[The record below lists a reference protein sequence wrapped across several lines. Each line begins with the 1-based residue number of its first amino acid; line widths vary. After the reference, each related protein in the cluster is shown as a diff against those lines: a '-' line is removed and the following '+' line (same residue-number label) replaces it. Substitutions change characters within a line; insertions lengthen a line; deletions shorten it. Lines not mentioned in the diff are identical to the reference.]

1 MRSEHRILIGKVGLD
16 GHDRGAKV
24 ISLALE
30 DAGYDVVYSG
40 LRRTPEAIADAAV
53 SEQVDLVGLSIL
65 SGAHT
70 TLVPRVMKL
79 LADAG
84 CDAPLVVGGI
94 IPTADR
100 TMLSDAGVA
109 AIFGPGDP
117 IAEIVEAID
126 RILGVAD
133 APLDAS

>member
-1 MRSEHRILIGKVGLD
+1 MRSDNRILIGKVGLD

-30 DAGYDVVYSG
+30 DAGYHVVYSG
-40 LRRTPEAIADAAV
+40 LRRTPEAIAEAAV

-70 TLVPRVMKL
+70 TLVPQVMKL
-79 LADAG
+79 LADNG

-100 TMLSDAGVA
+100 AMLSDAGVA
-109 AIFGPGDP
+109 AIFGPGDA
-117 IAEIVEAID
+117 IADIVDEID
-126 RILGVAD
+126 RILGVSA
-133 APLDAS
+133 APLDAN